1 MKSAEFIRQT
11 TKENLPPCVLLVG
24 EDGYFIEAALSRVK
38 KLTGGSGD
46 FDYSKF
52 DEENFGDF
60 LQSLDTFPL
69 MSEKRVSVIS
79 IEKADAKDKAFEK
92 KKKLLE
98 KYASSPSALS
108 VAVVI
113 IKSGVKSLDGFTA
126 VDCGKESLQNVS
138 KWIVLYLK
146 KQGVSISEEL
156 AKVIATRCN
165 LDMARV
171 KTSADII
178 SEYKDC
184 KGSVSTEDVDK
195 LVADETEAQ
204 VFDLVNAIVDKNVA
218 KAMAL
223 VEKIKAQKISGT
235 AFSGMLYGNYRRMF
249 FACVS
254 PLSSEEVAR
263 ELNVKEYA
271 IIKAREIAKRYSA
284 RRIKT
289 AMEYLENVD
298 FNVKSGKTKD
308 ADVIETCVLHL
319 VNL

>member
-1 MKSAEFIRQT
+1 M
-11 TKENLPPCVLLVG
+11 V
-24 EDGYFIEAALSRVK
+24 
-38 KLTGGSGD
+38 
-46 FDYSKF
+46 
-52 DEENFGDF
+52 
-60 LQSLDTFPL
+60 
-69 MSEKRVSVIS
+69 
-79 IEKADAKDKAFEK
+79 
-92 KKKLLE
+92 
-98 KYASSPSALS
+98 
-108 VAVVI
+108 
-113 IKSGVKSLDGFTA
+113 
-126 VDCGKESLQNVS
+126 
-138 KWIVLYLK
+138 
-146 KQGVSISEEL
+146 ISEEL
-156 AKVIATRCN
+156 AKIIATRCN

-184 KGSVSTEDVDK
+184 KGVVSEEDVDK

-223 VEKIKAQKISGT
+223 VEKIKAQKVSGT
-235 AFSGMLYGNYRRMF
+235 AFSSMLYGNYRRMF

-254 PLSSEEVAR
+254 PLSAEEVAR